1 MKRLKTFK
9 TAFALPMAAIFC
21 FAVGCRPA
29 AAGTQP
35 AKVADTVVVV
45 DKVVVD
51 SRIDTVKTGI
61 EVLRDS
67 GFAILDGKRVGL
79 VTNQSGVDRNL
90 NSTIDILND
99 APNVH
104 LVALY
109 GPEHG
114 VRGNHSAGKH
124 VKDDVDPSTGLP
136 IFSLYGKKR
145 RPTQE
150 MLEGIDVLVYD
161 IQDNGSRS
169 YTFISTLGSIMEA
182 CADVGVEVVVLDRP
196 NPLGGLKVEG
206 SYVEP
211 DCVSFIGRY
220 PIPYIYGLTVG
231 ELATYLNE
239 EGLLRGPKWEEE
251 PHHCQLTVVPMEGWR
266 RDMYFD
272 DTHQPW
278 VMPSAHIP
286 EAKTSFYYPAS
297 GMVGELGGWMSIG
310 IGYTVPFQLFG
321 AQWVDSD
328 QFADSLNALHLPGV
342 RFRPITYKPY
352 YASGKDS
359 TLQGVQFF
367 FTDLDAARLTE
378 VQFYVMQVAAEL
390 YPDHLAFPEGRKY
403 KMFDYATGSHGIRE
417 AFSKSYRVEDILPYW
432 RKDEEAFREASSKYY
447 LY

>member
-1 MKRLKTFK
+1 MKRLETFK
-9 TAFALPMAAIFC
+9 TVLMLPLAAIVC
-21 FAVGCRPA
+21 FAASCRPA
-29 AAGTQP
+29 VAGEQAALP
-35 AKVADTVVVV
+35 ADTIVVIEEVT
-45 DKVVVD
+45 
-51 SRIDTVKTGI
+51 RNTHQDTVKTGI

-90 NSTIDILND
+90 NSTIDILNK

-114 VRGNHSAGKH
+114 VRGNHSAGRH
-124 VKDDVDPSTGLP
+124 VMDDIDPSTGLP
-136 IFSLYGKKR
+136 VYSLYGRTR
-145 RPTQE
+145 RPLPE
-150 MLEGIDVLVYD
+150 MLDGIDVMVYD

-182 CADVGVEVVVLDRP
+182 CADADIEVVVLDRP

-231 ELATYLNE
+231 ELAMYLNE
-239 EGLLRGPKWEEE
+239 EGLLRGPRWDEE
-251 PHHCQLTVVPMEGWR
+251 PHHCRLTVVPMEGWR

-272 DTHQPW
+272 ETHQPW

-286 EAKTSFYYPAS
+286 EATTSFYYPAS

-328 QFADSLNALHLPGV
+328 EFADKLNDLELPGV

-390 YPDHLAFPEGRKY
+390 YPDHPAFTEGRQY
-403 KMFDYATGSHGIRE
+403 RMFDFATGSHGIRE
-417 AFSKSYRVEDILPYW
+417 TFSKRYRVEDILPYW